1 MSRKMQHLLPLAVL
15 VPYCAYVISTT
26 FSDHDDRRA
35 ENDRKRKDTR
45 AANIA
50 SAIEKAEP
58 KK

>member
-1 MSRKMQHLLPLAVL
+1 MQHLLPLAVL